1 MLELI
6 KKSER
11 KEKEREKMSWPQQ
24 LQALTG
30 GKKGKKDAVVWDLTP
45 NPLTPAMEEVI
56 RMRSK
61 RISVDYDIPITP
73 EPSEPSDEESEAS
86 EVEEEEETEVKP
98 KVKPEVKPKGRAAK
112 ANKAPPKKKA
122 TSAKPSP
129 KRTSTRSTPRRR
141 SPARWRRTPR
151 SSTSPAIS
159 PLDVTK
165 RIQAPST
172 RT

>member
-122 TSAKPSP
+122 ASAKPSP

-141 SPARWRRTPR
+141 ASPPR
-151 SSTSPAIS
+151 P
-159 PLDVTK
+159 
-165 RIQAPST
+165 
-172 RT
+172 